1 MIVKYEKAVQYL
13 VEAYKNA
20 LEDGP
25 DFVINELNEQ
35 LTGGG
40 YSVLI
45 FNEDTYD
52 FEIDD
57 DHIHM
62 IDELN

>member
-13 VEAYKNA
+13 VEAYKNS

-25 DFVINELNEQ
+25 DFVISELNEQ

-40 YSVLI
+40 SSVVI
-45 FNEDTYD
+45 FIEDTDD

-57 DHIHM
+57 DHM
-62 IDELN
+62 IDELK

>member
-1 MIVKYEKAVQYL
+1 MMIVKYEKAVQYL
-13 VEAYKNA
+13 LDAYKNA

-25 DFVINELNEQ
+25 DFVISELNEQ

-40 YSVLI
+40 SSVVI
-45 FNEDTYD
+45 FIEDTGD

-57 DHIHM
+57 DHM
-62 IDELN
+62 IDQLN

>member
-20 LEDGP
+20 LEDGH
-25 DFVINELNEQ
+25 DFVISELNEQ

-40 YSVLI
+40 SSVVI
-45 FNEDTYD
+45 FIEDTGD
-52 FEIDD
+52 FELDD
-57 DHIHM
+57 DHM
-62 IDELN
+62 IDELK